1 MSAKVIETVLT
12 RAMCDARFAA
22 LLMEQPEL
30 ALAGYDLTAEEVAKF
45 ERLSNADLEAFS
57 IAWTEA
63 HATLKTG

>member
-22 LLMEQPEL
+22 LLVEQPQL

-45 ERLSNADLEAFS
+45 ERLSNADLEAFGS
-57 IAWTEA
+57 APTEA
-63 HATLKTG
+63 HVSLKTG